1 MNRRVLEVENL
12 TIESVATRAPVVR
25 GVNLAIAPG
34 EVLAIIGESGSGKT
48 TLGLTALG
56 HIRPGLKATSGR
68 VLLDGADVLTLDP
81 AMLCKIRGSHVAYVA
96 QSAAASFNPSL
107 MIGEQVIEPALVH
120 RIMPANQARARS
132 LELYGELALPD
143 PVHIGARYPHQ
154 VSGGQLQRLMA
165 AMAICCGPKLLIL
178 DEPTTALDVTTQ
190 IGVLEAFKRAIRH
203 QGAAALYISHDLA
216 LVSQIADRIL
226 VIHNGVVQEEGS
238 SEAVITAPKA
248 PYTRTLLAA
257 CKKWTPGA
265 VAAPTAIAGPPLL
278 NISNVTAGYGRNR
291 DQNPVVV
298 AVKSV
303 DLVVRRSS
311 VLAIIGESGSG
322 KSTLA
327 RVVAGLLPPA
337 RGTIQLAGERLPDS
351 VQKRSKDAL
360 RRIQMVFQSPD
371 VALNPA
377 HTVGQILGRPLTLFR
392 GKAARERGELVRD
405 LLEMVQLP
413 PEFERRKPDQL
424 SGGQKQ
430 RVNLARALA
439 ADPEL
444 ILCDEITSALDT
456 IVAASIIELL
466 RRLRTERGLAFMFI
480 THDISTAASFADEIA
495 VMHRG
500 EIVERGPT
508 DEVLNRPQH
517 AYTKI
522 LVASVPQLQAGWLE
536 GAVARRKR
544 LLGAGGLA
552 MAD

>member
-1 MNRRVLEVENL
+1 MNRRVLEIENL

-68 VLLDGADVLTLDP
+68 VLLDGADVLSLDP
-81 AMLCKIRGSHVAYVA
+81 ATLCKMRGSQVAYVA

-107 MIGEQVIEPALVH
+107 MIGEQVIEAAVVH
-120 RIMPANQARARS
+120 RIMPAKQARARA

-165 AMAICCGPKLLIL
+165 AMAICCGPKLLVL

-190 IGVLEAFKRAIRH
+190 IEVLEAFKRAIRH

-216 LVSQIADRIL
+216 VVSQIADRIL
-226 VIHNGVVQEEGS
+226 VIHNGVVQEQGS
-238 SEAVITAPKA
+238 SEAIITAPRA

-257 CKKWTPGA
+257 CKKWTPDA

-278 NISNVTAGYGRNR
+278 NITNVTAGYGRNR
-291 DQNPVVV
+291 RQNPVVV

-311 VLAIIGESGSG
+311 ALAIIGESGSG

-337 RGTIQLAGERLPDS
+337 RGTIHLAGERLPDS
-351 VQKRSKDAL
+351 VQQRSKDAL

-377 HTVGQILGRPLTLFR
+377 NTVGQILGRPLTLFR
-392 GKAARERGELVRD
+392 GKATRESGELVRD

-413 PEFERRKPDQL
+413 ADFARRKPHQL

-536 GAVARRKR
+536 GAVARRER
-544 LLGAGGLA
+544 LLGVGGLA